1 MKKRIIYGIIL
12 GVIIVGAI
20 IIATMGLN
28 ADLTYSKNVRVDI
41 YVGKTI
47 ENNNIKQIV
56 KEVFGKGR
64 TIVQQ
69 VEVYGDMATV
79 LIEEKNADNLE
90 EKIETLNTKIN
101 EKYGVENNKEDAI
114 QVVHQPKI
122 RLSSILNPYIMPLT
136 ISTIAVLVYAMIRF
150 RKLGALKTLA
160 SYLISIL
167 LSGALYLSFLAITR
181 IPINRL
187 VIPVGLLIYILV
199 ITILTIMK
207 EKKHNGY
214 VIETENKK

>member
-47 ENNNIKQIV
+47 ENNDIKQIV
-56 KEVFGKGR
+56 KEVFGEGR

-101 EKYGVENNKEDAI
+101 EKYGVENKKEDAI

-122 RLSSILNPYIMPLT
+122 RLSSILKPYIMPLT

-199 ITILTIMK
+199 ITILTIIK
-207 EKKHNGY
+207 EKKYNGY

>member
-47 ENNNIKQIV
+47 ENNDIKQIV
-56 KEVFGKGR
+56 KEVFGEGR

-101 EKYGVENNKEDAI
+101 EKYGVENKKEDAI

-122 RLSSILNPYIMPLT
+122 IMPLT

-199 ITILTIMK
+199 ITILTIIK
-207 EKKHNGY
+207 EKKYNGY

>member
-28 ADLTYSKNVRVDI
+28 ADLTYSKNVKVDI

-47 ENNNIKQIV
+47 ENNDIKQIV
-56 KEVFGKGR
+56 KEVFGEGR
-64 TIVQQ
+64 IIVQQ

-101 EKYGVENNKEDAI
+101 EKYGVENKKEEAI

-122 RLSSILNPYIMPLT
+122 RLSSILNPYIMPLA

-167 LSGALYLSFLAITR
+167 SKFLSNY
-181 IPINRL
+181 
-187 VIPVGLLIYILV
+187 
-199 ITILTIMK
+199 
-207 EKKHNGY
+207 
-214 VIETENKK
+214 

>member
-47 ENNNIKQIV
+47 ENNDIKQIV
-56 KEVFGKGR
+56 KEVFGEGR

-101 EKYGVENNKEDAI
+101 EKYGVENKKEEAI

>member
-28 ADLTYSKNVRVDI
+28 ADLTYSKNVKVDI

-47 ENNNIKQIV
+47 ENNDIKQIV
-56 KEVFGKGR
+56 KEVFGEGR
-64 TIVQQ
+64 IIVQQ

-101 EKYGVENNKEDAI
+101 EKYGVENKKEEAI

>member
-12 GVIIVGAI
+12 VVIIAGAI

-28 ADLTYSKNVRVDI
+28 ADLTYSKNARVDI

-47 ENNNIKQIV
+47 ENNDIKQIV
-56 KEVFGKGR
+56 EEVFGEGR

-101 EKYGVENNKEDAI
+101 EKYGVENKKEEAI

-199 ITILTIMK
+199 ITILTIIK
-207 EKKHNGY
+207 EKKYNGY

>member
-28 ADLTYSKNVRVDI
+28 ADLTYSKNVKVDI

-47 ENNNIKQIV
+47 ENNDIKQIV
-56 KEVFGKGR
+56 KEVFGEGR
-64 TIVQQ
+64 IIVQQ

-101 EKYGVENNKEDAI
+101 EKYGVENKKEEAI

-199 ITILTIMK
+199 ITILL
-207 EKKHNGY
+207 
-214 VIETENKK
+214 